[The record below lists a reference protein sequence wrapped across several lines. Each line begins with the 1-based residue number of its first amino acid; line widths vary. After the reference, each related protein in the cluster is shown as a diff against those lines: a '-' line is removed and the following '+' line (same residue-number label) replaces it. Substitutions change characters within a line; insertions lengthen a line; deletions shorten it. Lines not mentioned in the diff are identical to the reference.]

1 MIHISHILKVIQSGF
16 LAMQVASKN
25 GVTVH
30 FLQVQDEKPST
41 FFSVVTRRPAK
52 IFTISNGSNYHPETF
67 WKNPRRMC
75 FYCLLPMRCTH
86 YIYTMYIIYI
96 IYIYMYGLS
105 VCKVAN
111 FHIGIFH
118 VQYPKMILEQGQPF
132 VTCAPCQPTL

>member
-41 FFSVVTRRPAK
+41 FFSVVTRRTAK

-67 WKNPRRMC
+67 WKNPTRMR
-75 FYCLLPMRCTH
+75 FYCLLPMRCTY
-86 YIYTMYIIYI
+86 YILIY
-96 IYIYMYGLS
+96 GRS

-132 VTCAPCQPTL
+132 VLRSLSTNPVTLS